1 MNLNLVHVSAGRP
14 FVKNLLDAL
23 EFEGKRLGVAATCSD
38 DTWRDDATNV
48 VDVAQLVG
56 TVSHDAWPS
65 GEVLSRS
72 IGLVLGR
79 PGTGGFATTLEQS
92 RRFGRVMAISRQT
105 VDALRSS
112 GIPATHLQL
121 GYSAAWDQSADLT
134 RLRDIAIAT
143 VGRHDGRRSRM
154 LAAAAPFWWDV
165 TTHHAVSQA
174 DPWDTPSVP
183 LAASDLLSRTE
194 LVVNVHREFSSGLEW
209 LRAVIAASNGAV
221 LVSEHSDA
229 VVPLVPGQHFISA
242 TVEAIPAIAR
252 GLLTSPGVLE
262 QYREVAYTFVRTHL
276 PLSRGVEDLLHVAGS
291 LASSGGA
298 IESPTQPVADAPP
311 PVHRVPGWVA
321 PPTGHELIVEA
332 IRRLQRATRTQA
344 RQISRLELG
353 IGPHDEPIRDR
364 YETPSWQAA
373 TPRVSVIVPL
383 HNYAGLVGKALESL
397 LACDG
402 VDFEVLVQDDGSSDG
417 SYMVVE
423 TFLKQFPWLPARVER
438 MPINQGLA
446 ATRNDLMKRAR
457 GDYVFNLDAD
467 NGVYPLALSKL
478 ASALDSDRE
487 AAFAYPIIA
496 RIRGKEPES
505 VMGWESWN
513 PSLFRQGN
521 FIDAMAM
528 VRRNV
533 LEELG
538 GWSTAMDMGWEDF
551 HLWVRLAEHGHRGVN
566 VPEVLCWYRA
576 SDTSMLSTTLL
587 ETASLWTEIRAVAP
601 MLMVDDPEAS

>member
-1 MNLNLVHVSAGRP
+1 MNLNLVHVSGGRP
-14 FVKNLLDAL
+14 FVKDLLQAL
-23 EFEGKRLGVAATCSD
+23 DFELARLGVASTCND
-38 DTWRDDATNV
+38 DVWRDDATNV
-48 VDVAQLVG
+48 VDVSQLVG
-56 TVSHDAWPS
+56 SVSRETWPS
-65 GEVLSRS
+65 EEVLRRS
-72 IGLVLGR
+72 VGLVLGR
-79 PGTGGFATTLEQS
+79 PGTGDFATTLEQS
-92 RRFGRVMAISRQT
+92 RRFGRVMAISRQA
-105 VDALRSS
+105 VDALRSA
-112 GIPATHLQL
+112 GVPATHLQL

-143 VGRHDGRRSRM
+143 VGRYDGRRSRM

-174 DPWDTPSVP
+174 DAWDTPSGP
-183 LAASDLLSRTE
+183 RAASDLLSRTE
-194 LVVNVHREFSSGLEW
+194 VVVNVHREFSSGLEW

-242 TVEAIPAIAR
+242 TVDTIPAIAR

-262 QYREVAYTFVRTHL
+262 QYREVAYTFLRTHL
-276 PLSRGVEDLLHVAGS
+276 PLSRGVEDLLHVADS

-298 IESPTQPVADAPP
+298 VESPTQSVADAPP
-311 PVHRVPGWVA
+311 PAHRVPGWVA

-332 IRRLQRATRTQA
+332 IRRLQRATRAQA

-353 IGPHDEPIRDR
+353 IGPHDEPIRDW

-383 HNYAGLVGKALESL
+383 HNYAVLVGNALESL

-402 VDFEVLVQDDGSSDG
+402 VDFEVLVQDDGSTDG
-417 SYMVVE
+417 SFAVVE
-423 TFLKQFPWLPARVER
+423 ALLEQYPWLPARVER
-438 MPINQGLA
+438 MPINQGLS
-446 ATRNDLMKRAR
+446 ATRNDLAKRAR
-457 GDYVFNLDAD
+457 GEYVFNLDAD
-467 NGVYPLALSKL
+467 NGVYPTALTKL
-478 ASALDSDRE
+478 ASALDSDQE

-496 RIRGKEPES
+496 RLRGKDPES

-513 PSLFRQGN
+513 PRNFRQGN
-521 FIDAMAM
+521 HIDAMAM
-528 VRRNV
+528 VRRTV
-533 LEELG
+533 LKDFA

-551 HLWVRLAEHGHRGVN
+551 HLWVRLAEHGHRGVH

-587 ETASLWTEIRAVAP
+587 ETASLWTEIRAAAP
-601 MLMVDDPEAS
+601 VLMADDPKES